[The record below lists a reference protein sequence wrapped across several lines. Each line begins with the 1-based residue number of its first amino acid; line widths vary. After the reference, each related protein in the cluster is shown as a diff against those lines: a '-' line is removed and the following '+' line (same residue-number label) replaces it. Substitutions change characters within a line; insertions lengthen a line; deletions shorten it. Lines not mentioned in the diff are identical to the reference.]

1 MIKATVLFTYVDRY
15 TGQQHQ
21 KGSVVEL
28 EESRAAELKALGAVD
43 FAEGPKTEAKEA
55 PKKETP
61 KKEAPKKE
69 TPKKEA
75 PKKEAP
81 KKEAPKKKATA
92 TKRTSK

>member
-69 TPKKEA
+69 
-75 PKKEAP
+75 AP

>member
-15 TGQQHQ
+15 TGRQHL

-55 PKKETP
+55 PKKE
-61 KKEAPKKE
+61 A
-69 TPKKEA
+69 PKKEA

-81 KKEAPKKKATA
+81 KKEAPKKKAPA

>member
-15 TGQQHQ
+15 TGQQHT

-55 PKKETP
+55 PKKE
-61 KKEAPKKE
+61 APKKE
-69 TPKKEA
+69 T

>member
-1 MIKATVLFTYVDRY
+1 MIKATVLFTYVDKY
-15 TGQQHQ
+15 TGQQHL
-21 KGSVVEL
+21 KGSAVEL

-55 PKKETP
+55 PKKE
-61 KKEAPKKE
+61 
-69 TPKKEA
+69 
-75 PKKEAP
+75 AP

>member
-55 PKKETP
+55 PKKE
-61 KKEAPKKE
+61 
-69 TPKKEA
+69 A

-81 KKEAPKKKATA
+81 KKEASKKKATA

>member
-15 TGQQHQ
+15 TGQQHL

-55 PKKETP
+55 PKKE
-61 KKEAPKKE
+61 A
-69 TPKKEA
+69 PKKEA

-81 KKEAPKKKATA
+81 KKEAPKKKAPA

>member
-55 PKKETP
+55 PKKE
-61 KKEAPKKE
+61 A
-69 TPKKEA
+69 PKKEA

-81 KKEAPKKKATA
+81 KKEASKKKATA

>member
-1 MIKATVLFTYVDRY
+1 MIKAKVLFTYIDKH
-15 TGQQHQ
+15 TKEQHLE
-21 KGSVVEL
+21 GSVVEL

-55 PKKETP
+55 PKKE
-61 KKEAPKKE
+61 A
-69 TPKKEA
+69 PKKEA

>member
-15 TGQQHQ
+15 TGQQHP

-55 PKKETP
+55 PKKE
-61 KKEAPKKE
+61 
-69 TPKKEA
+69 A
-75 PKKEAP
+75 PKKEAS
-81 KKEAPKKKATA
+81 KKKATA